1 MAFKQHF
8 YGSALRIA
16 VLHEQQAARFE
27 GHESLLSHGYQVF
40 QPFRLIRGS
49 GRGMAVAAAVVMM
62 VVLMFLMR
70 MVMSAAAA
78 IAVIMVVFMLV
89 LMVLMFVFM

>member
-49 GRGMAVAAAVVMM
+49 GRGMAVAAAVVMIC
-62 VVLMFLMR
+62 LLYT
-70 MVMSAAAA
+70 SDAADE
-78 IAVIMVVFMLV
+78 
-89 LMVLMFVFM
+89 